1 MLPTFFRNAVLVLL
15 LNLLVKGVYLFGIE
29 RTVQNRLP
37 EGDYGLYFSLLGLAM
52 VLQVLADAGLQLY
65 NSRTIS
71 GNRQLLLKYFPYF
84 ILLKGLL
91 GAVFFVALLLAAW
104 VLGYDSGVVGLLL
117 LVGSAQLLNSLVL
130 YLRSSLAGLGRYAL
144 DSWFSILDK
153 AGMIAFVGGILLF
166 APERL
171 SIYLFAGTQVL
182 CWGITAVGIAVVL
195 RGRVRWRIPKVRRAT
210 LWMLLRGGLPF
221 AIAILLQAAYTR
233 TDAVMIE
240 RLLADGAEAAGHYA
254 AGYRLLDALNTVG
267 WLLAG
272 VLLPMYARL
281 HARGEGVGE
290 LLRFSVRLLLTV
302 GLIAGIGLAAYAEE
316 IVCLLYDFAEPRTA
330 RILFFLSLTFIAQ
343 CLNYAYGALLSA
355 TGYIGRANYL
365 FVAGILL
372 NVAGN
377 LWVLPRYGAPGA
389 AAVTLATQ
397 TFVAVGQAVL
407 AHRWLGLATGPV
419 GYGRLVAVGLLLTGL
434 ALVIDSFPPF
444 SWFANFVLLGLS
456 GLTLALLLRLLT
468 LPQLVRWLG
477 GSTAA

>member
-1 MLPTFFRNAVLVLL
+1 MLPTFFRNALLVLC

-52 VLQVLADAGLQLY
+52 LLQVVADAGLQLY
-65 NSRTIS
+65 NSRTVS
-71 GNRQLLLKYFPYF
+71 GHRQLLVKYFPYF

-91 GAVFFVALLLAAW
+91 GGAFFLALLLAAW
-104 VLGYDSGVVGLLL
+104 VLGYDSGAVGLLL

-144 DSWFSILDK
+144 DSWFSIVDK
-153 AGMIAFVGGILLF
+153 AGMIAVIGGVLLF
-166 APERL
+166 FPERL
-171 SIYLFAGTQVL
+171 NIYLFAGTQVL
-182 CWGITAVGIAVVL
+182 CWMGTVIGLAVVL
-195 RGRVRWRIPKVRRAT
+195 RGRVRWRLPKVRRAT

-240 RLLADGAEAAGHYA
+240 RLLVDGVEAAGHYA

-272 VLLPMYARL
+272 LLLPMYARL
-281 HARGEGVGE
+281 HARGQGVGE
-290 LLRFSVRLLLTV
+290 LLGFSVRLLLTV
-302 GLIAGIGLAAYAEE
+302 GIVAGVSLAAYAEE
-316 IVCLLYDFAEPRTA
+316 NVYLLYDFAEPRTA
-330 RILFFLSLTFIAQ
+330 TILFFLSLTFIAQ

-365 FVAGILL
+365 FVVGILL

-377 LWVLPRYGAPGA
+377 LWALPRFGAPGA

-397 TFVAVGQAVL
+397 GFVAVGQAGL
-407 AHRWLGLATGPV
+407 AHRWLGLGV
-419 GYGRLVAVGLLLTGL
+419 GVIGYGRLLLLGLLLTAT
-434 ALVIDSFPPF
+434 ALVPGSGLPWGVGFC
-444 SWFANFVLLGLS
+444 VLGLIGLGLS
-456 GLTLALLLRLLT
+456 FVIGVLRWQ
-468 LPQLVRWLG
+468 QLINWLG
-477 GSTAA
+477 RSS